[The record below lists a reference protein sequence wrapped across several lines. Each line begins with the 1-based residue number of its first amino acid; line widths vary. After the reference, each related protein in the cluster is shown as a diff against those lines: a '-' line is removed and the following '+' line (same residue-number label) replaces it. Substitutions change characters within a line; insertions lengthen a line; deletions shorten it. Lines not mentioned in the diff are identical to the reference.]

1 MSKEQEAS
9 HKAQNPTNTFLI
21 KSKEPLSVK
30 TKAQKFKQVLSDLF
44 STKTVLADAQPAIEQ
59 HLITDIIKADAL
71 VQPTFENIE
80 IGKAEGV
87 SDSQLIRLSA
97 AQVSHK
103 AEQDGTDLV
112 QSEDTNPKYIRAVP
126 QNTTVKSSIVISR
139 EAVNDP
145 HSDILAD
152 ILTGTDEETAETLEA
167 ELWAGIGSTG
177 AIAELSGINTIK
189 SDLANSYANS
199 LLSDGA
205 RNPSNFSVALSGVDG
220 ALGAIDPTSDRTTAD
235 NLADLIASLPV
246 KFKRNAKF
254 FMEPTDL
261 SEIMKSKSV
270 DGQLIFDVSSGLL
283 LGYPVVEIEGFRAR
297 NNDESFV
304 NTNDIRVAFGVL
316 SEAVAIKH
324 VAPKNGGTELI
335 VDEFSRD
342 GGLVLKGHKTFTGYT
357 KINTALRLLA
367 AKA

>member
-1 MSKEQEAS
+1 MSKEQEVN
-9 HKAQNPTNTFLI
+9 HKAKHQTNPFLI
-21 KSKEPLSVK
+21 KSKEPLSVKTK

-44 STKTVLADAQPAIEQ
+44 STKTVLTDVQPAIEQ
-59 HLITDIIKADAL
+59 HLIADIIKADAL
-71 VQPTFENIE
+71 VQSTFENIE
-80 IGKAEGV
+80 IGKAEGA

-97 AQVSHK
+97 AQVNHK

-112 QSEDTNPKYIRAVP
+112 QSEDTNPKYARAVP
-126 QNTTVKSSIVISR
+126 QSTVIKSSIVISR

-152 ILTGTDEETAETLEA
+152 VLTGTDEETAETLEA
-167 ELWAGIGSTG
+167 ELWTGIGSTG

-189 SDLANSYANS
+189 SDLLNSYAES
-199 LLSDGA
+199 LKSDAA
-205 RNPSNFSVALSGVDG
+205 RNPSNFSVKLSGADG
-220 ALGAIDPTSDRTTAD
+220 ALGAVAD

-254 FMEPTDL
+254 YMESTDL
-261 SEIMKSKSV
+261 SAIMKVKSV
-270 DGQLIFDVSSGLL
+270 DGQLIFDVTGGLL
-283 LGYPVVEIEGFRAR
+283 LGYPVVEVEGFRAR

-304 NTNDIRVAFGVL
+304 NANDIRVAFGVL
-316 SEAVAIKH
+316 SEAIAVKH

-357 KINTALRLLA
+357 KINRALRLLA